1 MFDKQQ
7 GIHCVLSIEHKQADR
22 EVVRSQ
28 IIQGNSGKGFKFYSK
43 CDEKIWGIRG
53 KMMRSPESKKGHSVF
68 STKNK
73 L

>member
-28 IIQGNSGKGFKFYSK
+28 IIRAIQATGLNFILNVMKRYGGFGVK
-43 CDEKIWGIRG
+43 
-53 KMMRSPESKKGHSVF
+53 
-68 STKNK
+68 
-73 L
+73 